1 MASSVDTDILL
12 QSDTNELE
20 FVEMCITE
28 IKEDD
33 KEYTRYYGIN
43 VAKIKEIIN
52 RPDVI
57 TEVPNSHPALEGIMN
72 IRGKVIPSINLP
84 KWLGKYHPDL
94 DLKRVIITEF
104 NHVLNGFMVNEVVRI
119 HRVSWGS
126 VEPPTSIVS
135 DGEEGCI
142 TGIVKFEDRIIIML
156 DLEKIIFDLTPDMAI
171 QTAKAD
177 ESLEDKRKGKNIV
190 IAEDSGPINKMICK
204 TMVAA
209 GYDIKSFP
217 DGLTCHDYLMGL
229 AQKSVEEER
238 PIDEY
243 VSLLISDIEMPQ
255 MDGLHLLSKI
265 RAKDTFAETPII
277 IFSSMATED
286 NIRKWKYLN
295 ANEYISKPD
304 MPYLLTKVDYHVFA
318 NI

>member
-20 FVEMCITE
+20 FVEMCVNE
-28 IKEDD
+28 IKEDG

-52 RPDVI
+52 TPDVI

-72 IRGKVIPSINLP
+72 IRGKVIPAINLP
-84 KWLGKYHPDL
+84 KWLGKYHADL

-119 HRVSWGS
+119 HRVSWGRI
-126 VEPPTSIVS
+126 EPPTSIIS
-135 DGEEGCI
+135 DGENGCI
-142 TGIVKFEDRIIIML
+142 TGIVKFDDKIIIML

-171 QTAKAD
+171 QYAKAD

-190 IAEDSGPINKMICK
+190 IAEDSAPISKMICK
-204 TMVAA
+204 TMASA
-209 GYDIKSFP
+209 GYNIKPFP
-217 DGLTCHDYLMGL
+217 DGLTAHDYLMNL
-229 AQKSVEEER
+229 AQTSVEEGR
-238 PIDEY
+238 PIADY
-243 VSLLISDIEMPQ
+243 IDLLITDIEMPQ
-255 MDGLHLLSKI
+255 MDGLHLLSKV
-265 RAKDTFAETPII
+265 RAREEYVDIPVI

-286 NIRKWKYLN
+286 NIRKWQYLN

-304 MPYLLTKVDYHVFA
+304 MPFLLAKVDKHVLTD
-318 NI
+318 N

>member
-20 FVEMCITE
+20 FVEMCISE

-52 RPDVI
+52 TPDVI

-119 HRVSWGS
+119 HRVSWES
-126 VEPPTSIVS
+126 VEPPTTIVS
-135 DGEEGCI
+135 DGEDGCV
-142 TGIVKFEDRIIIML
+142 TGIVKFDDKIIIML
-156 DLEKIIFDLTPDMAI
+156 DLEKIIFDLTPDMSI
-171 QTAKAD
+171 QSARGD
-177 ESLEDKRKGKNIV
+177 ESLADRRRGKNIV
-190 IAEDSGPINKMICK
+190 IAEDSGPISKLICK
-204 TMVAA
+204 TLFDA
-209 GYDIKSFP
+209 GYNVKPFP

-229 AQKSVEEER
+229 AEKSVEEGR

-243 VSLLISDIEMPQ
+243 VNLLISDIEMPQ
-255 MDGLHLLSKI
+255 MDGLHLLSKL
-265 RAKDTFAETPII
+265 RAKDIFAKVPII

-286 NIRKWKYLN
+286 NIRKWQYLN

-304 MPYLLTKVDYHVFA
+304 MPYLLSKVDHHVFA
-318 NI
+318 DN